1 MKLNVHAA
9 GVDGAHAPLLLPT
22 SLTATSGEVTLVA
35 GDPGYGHV
43 ALALA
48 IGGRLQT
55 SAGRIT
61 WGGSPDPALRRRH
74 VALVDV
80 PGVTEPED
88 GIRVS
93 AVIGE
98 QLALARQRARG
109 ADVTAFL
116 RRHEAR
122 HRAGE
127 RWESLPSDLRTGW
140 LVELTALRPE
150 SVRSSS
156 PVQTASEGTPHRWWS
171 AAASLADRGLAV
183 VVQCTHASARQLG
196 RPVHFELGVSR

>member
-1 MKLNVHAA
+1 MTLNVHAA

-48 IGGRLQT
+48 IGGRLRT

-93 AVIGE
+93 AVVGE
-98 QLALARQRARG
+98 QLALSRQRARG

-116 RRHEAR
+116 RRHEAG

-140 LVELTALRPE
+140 LVELTALRPDLDA
-150 SVRSSS
+150 VVLAGPDRFGGD
-156 PVQTASEGTPHRWWS
+156 PRRWWS
-171 AAASLADRGLAV
+171 AATSLADRGLAV
-183 VVQCTHASARQLG
+183 VVQ
-196 RPVHFELGVSR
+196 

>member
-1 MKLNVHAA
+1 MKLTVHAV

-22 SLTATSGEVTLVA
+22 SLTAASGEVTLVA
-35 GDPGYGHV
+35 GDPGPGSV

-48 IGGRLQT
+48 VGGRLPT
-55 SAGRIT
+55 STGRIT

-80 PGVTEPED
+80 PGVTEPE
-88 GIRVS
+88 GSIRVG

-98 QLALARQRARG
+98 QLALSRQRARG
-109 ADVTAFL
+109 SDVTAFL

-122 HRAGE
+122 ELAGQ
-127 RWESLPSDLRTGW
+127 RWESLPSDVRTSW
-140 LVELTALRPE
+140 LVELAALRPD
-150 SVRSSS
+150 VGAVVLAGPDRFGGD
-156 PVQTASEGTPHRWWS
+156 PRRWWS
-171 AAASLADRGLAV
+171 VAAALADRGHAV
-183 VVQCTHASARQLG
+183 VVQCTHASARLLG